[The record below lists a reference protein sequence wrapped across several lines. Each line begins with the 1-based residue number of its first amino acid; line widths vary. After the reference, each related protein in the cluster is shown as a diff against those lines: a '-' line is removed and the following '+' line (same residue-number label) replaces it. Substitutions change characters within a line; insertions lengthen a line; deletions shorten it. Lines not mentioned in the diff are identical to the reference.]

1 MNVDQEQTQA
11 ELARAEK
18 SLHAMYAR
26 HSPRVGHAIEPRF
39 GAIYSRA
46 AARLEMLKIIYAR
59 LYETS
64 HALNA
69 IDAEMELKYPGG
81 NVQGIPLSADL
92 VDSMAKVQDMA
103 WRFQLDHDSM
113 LIFGSMLLDDWSLL
127 VAIAQGFEI
136 GTFETLLNLVQG
148 NQCPR
153 SLAAFRDSKQN
164 GVASYLCL
172 AVRTLR
178 NKLVMHQSNT
188 YQRGMSRHP
197 THPLVFIN
205 YTVPE
210 GLLPL
215 PTVVEQDV
223 KGVRTQ
229 FKLKLKP
236 DATPQDI
243 AATLLGMSH
252 EVTSQSERQ
261 VITKFI
267 ETYGVTNPIFQLIY
281 HRLTEFV
288 NEASPLC

>member
-1 MNVDQEQTQA
+1 MNKDQEQTQA
-11 ELARAEK
+11 ELARADK
-18 SLHAMYAR
+18 SLHALYAR
-26 HSPRVGHAIEPRF
+26 HAPQVGQAIGPKF

-64 HALNA
+64 HTLNA
-69 IDAEMELKYPGG
+69 IDADMERKYPGG
-81 NVQGIPLSADL
+81 QIQGVPLNADL
-92 VDSMAKVQDMA
+92 VDSMAKVLDLS

-127 VAIAQGFEI
+127 VAIAQGIEV
-136 GTFETLLNLVQG
+136 GTFETLLNLVQS

-153 SLAAFRDSKQN
+153 SMAAFRDSKQN

-178 NKLVMHQSNT
+178 NKLVVHQSNT

-197 THPLVFIN
+197 NHPLVVIN

-210 GLLPL
+210 ALLPL
-215 PTVVEQDV
+215 PAVVEQDV

-229 FKLKLKP
+229 FKLTLDPK
-236 DATPQDI
+236 TSPQDI
-243 AATLLGMSH
+243 AAALLGMSH

-281 HRLTEFV
+281 KRLAAFM